1 MLEHHARLILSDLYS
16 SWEGGDLFSTL
27 SYFAPS
33 AVFAVHAT
41 PAGASLIGAG
51 TGLHDLGN
59 RLDMFLNRVEVREFK
74 LLQVVSK
81 GIWTQ
86 SRAYFRYRH
95 RNGSMQVDGTMRHL
109 WKFIGDEIA
118 HFELFH
124 DSQCMRAFYAM
135 AALESAA

>member
-1 MLEHHARLILSDLYS
+1 MLERHARLILSDLYAA
-16 SWEGGDLFSTL
+16 WEGGDLFGTL

-33 AVFAVHAT
+33 TVFAVHAT
-41 PAGASLIGAG
+41 PEGASLIGAG
-51 TGLHDLGN
+51 TGLDVLAN
-59 RLDMFLNRVEVREFK
+59 RLDMFLDRVEVREFK

-81 GIWTQ
+81 GFCTQ

-95 RNGSMQVDGTMRHL
+95 RNGSMEVDGTMRHL
-109 WKFIGDEIA
+109 WKFFGDQIA

-124 DSQCMRAFYAM
+124 DAQCMRAFYAM